1 MRQKA
6 EIMDEAA
13 MMRAIARISF
23 EIIERNR
30 GIQNLCIIGIR
41 RGGAP
46 IAKKIAD
53 KIGEI
58 EGVKIDLGFLD
69 ITPYRD
75 DLANRQKIDN
85 GGTQIDFDVNDHKV
99 ILVDDV
105 MFTGRSTRAAIDAIM
120 DRGRPQLIQLAV
132 LIDRGHRELPIR
144 PDFVGKNVPTSTDE
158 IVRVLFTEFDGVNR
172 AIICEEEGE
181 LI

>member
-13 MMRAIARISF
+13 MTRAIARISF

-30 GIQNLCIIGIR
+30 GIDQLCIIGIR

-46 IAKKIAD
+46 IANMIAKKIE
-53 KIGEI
+53 EI
-58 EGVKIDLGFLD
+58 ENTHIDLGYLD

-75 DLANRQKIDN
+75 DLANRQKSGS
-85 GGTQIDFDVNDHKV
+85 GGTQIDFEVTGRKV

-120 DRGRPQLIQLAV
+120 DKGRPQLIQLAV

-158 IVRVLFTEFDGVNR
+158 IVRVFFAGFDDGHSR
-172 AIICEEEGE
+172 AIIFEEEGN
-181 LI
+181 